1 MTKLNKGARKVID
14 TFRKKGY
21 DYPKR
26 KVADGSNLKVVVDKV
41 FRAADMD
48 KEFHGTAKRIV
59 LDMRFWDTA
68 LGRCNTNAEYMKIVA
83 GRVAGMPNYT
93 DEVKFLKHLD
103 AVGMLTL
110 ELAN

>member
-1 MTKLNKGARKVID
+1 MAKLNKGAKKVMGA
-14 TFRKKGY
+14 FKKEGY
-21 DYPKR
+21 DYPER
-26 KVADGSNLKVVVDKV
+26 EVANGSNLKVVVDKI

-48 KEFHGTAKRIV
+48 KEFYGTAKHIV

-68 LGRCNTNAEYMKIVA
+68 LGRCNTNAEYMGIVA
-83 GRVAGMPNYT
+83 ERISGMPSYK

-103 AVGMLTL
+103 AAGMLTL